1 MKKIVFLLLII
12 GCVLVGC
19 YNDKADMVNPNAAML
34 GCDTTAVSYSGTISS
49 IISGNNCNTCHG
61 SAVANSAGGSI
72 VLDNY
77 TGVQAAALS
86 GQLIP
91 AVRQDASCTTCNP
104 AYPSY
109 HPMPLS
115 GSKLDDC
122 SINKIIAW
130 VNQGAKNN

>member
-1 MKKIVFLLLII
+1 MKKIIFPLLII

-19 YNDKADMVNPNAAML
+19 YNDKADMVNPNAASL
-34 GCDTTAVSYSGTISS
+34 GCDTTAVSYAATIAT
-49 IISGNNCNTCHG
+49 IIANNNCNTCH
-61 SAVANSAGGSI
+61 SSSIAASAGGGI

-77 TGVQAAALS
+77 TGVQGSVLA

-91 AVRQDASCTTCNP
+91 AVRQDASCATCTP